1 MEYPPC
7 LNGTEE
13 ETYLLTSHP
22 EIALPYVIIVATIGI
37 VGTLGNLLIMA
48 TVGFSATEKHVENM
62 FIFNLACSDILVTA
76 FMDPFAVIGG

>member
-7 LNGTEE
+7 LNGTKY
-13 ETYLLTSHP
+13 ETYLLELHP
-22 EIALPYVIIVATIGI
+22 EIALPDIIIVATIGI

-48 TVGFSATEKHVENM
+48 TVVFSHREKHVENM

-76 FMDPFAVIGG
+76 IMDPFAVIG